1 MATNPPLAML
11 GEPLSESV
19 PVTPPAMLIVLLTA
33 PEASEK
39 LCTVDG
45 MPVYAT
51 DTTLLG
57 LLEYQ

>member
-1 MATNPPLAML
+1 ML
-11 GEPLSESV
+11 GEPVSESV